1 MDRDRRG
8 QGRAWRAPGLE
19 GAELLAASFRRQT
32 FPRHF
37 HEGYALG
44 VIEDGALT
52 FRYRGQELTAAPG
65 EVNLVVPGEAH
76 DGRAASG
83 TGWSYRMFYLEPA
96 LLAQAARELGRT
108 GLPHFRAGVLRDPD
122 LAQRILALHRRLEL
136 GADRLEAQSGLLG
149 LLTAWIRR
157 HAEDPGA
164 LPQAGR
170 EPRAVAQA
178 LEFLAAHASEDP
190 SLEDLARAAGLSA
203 FHFLRVFRQ
212 ATGLTPHAYVMQ
224 RRVRRAQELLR
235 QGLAPALAAAESG
248 FADQSHL
255 TRQFK
260 RLTGLT
266 PAAYRNSLQDS

>member
-1 MDRDRRG
+1 MDTNSRE
-8 QGRAWRAPGLE
+8 QGRVWRVAGLD
-19 GAELLAASFRRQT
+19 GAELLAASFRRQV

-44 VIEDGALT
+44 VIEDGALA
-52 FRYRGQELTAAPG
+52 FRYRGQELVAAPG
-65 EVNLVVPGEAH
+65 EINLVVPGEAH
-76 DGRAASG
+76 DGQAAAEA
-83 TGWSYRMFYLEPA
+83 GWAYRMFYLEPGV
-96 LLAQAARELGRT
+96 LARAAAEMGRP
-108 GLPHFRAGVLRDPD
+108 GLPHFRAGVLGDPD
-122 LAQRILALHRRLEL
+122 LAGRILALHRLLER
-136 GADRLEAQSGLLG
+136 GADRLAAQAGLLD
-149 LLTAWIRR
+149 LLARWIGR

-164 LPQAGR
+164 APRCGR
-170 EPRAVAQA
+170 EPRAVARA
-178 LEFLAAHASEDP
+178 LEFLAAHADQDP
-190 SLEDLARAAGLSA
+190 SLEDLARVSGLSA

-212 ATGLTPHAYVMQ
+212 ATGLTPHAFVMQ

-235 QGLAPALAAAESG
+235 RGLAPARAAAESG